1 MYSPSTPARSV
12 GQTPNSKELIQP
24 GASLGILAAQTAA
37 IMNMSEDDDY
47 EMHQNLSASGHSFE
61 FIAGGAVVSG
71 FSPDAFK
78 KDDEKSALSSLTGG
92 NYDQDI
98 VEELHQA
105 LENLKAELEESRA
118 EAGRAVKVA
127 EQAIQSAENSGSKD
141 WNSTVTHKAAEA
153 AALAQKRSA
162 EAMAKQRLAEDRLA
176 GERKNACFW
185 RSQAEAAEEDAGV
198 LQTRAAAAE
207 VQRAAMIEDLESER
221 QKTQHLISTLKTRFA
236 SSEVHKREA
245 LESAIERNRALEIE
259 LSGTRRDLDSKSE
272 ETKHLQDELHDV

>member
-1 MYSPSTPARSV
+1 MYSPPARSV
-12 GQTPNSKELIQP
+12 GETPKEVP
-24 GASLGILAAQTAA
+24 ASLGILATQTAA
-37 IMNMSEDDDY
+37 IMNMDDDY
-47 EMHQNLSASGHSFE
+47 EMHQNMSSLAHSFEGKE

-71 FSPDAFK
+71 FNPDAFK
-78 KDDEKSALSSLTGG
+78 KNDEKSVMSSLTGG

-127 EQAIQSAENSGSKD
+127 EQAIQSAENSSSKD

-153 AALAQKRSA
+153 AAIAQKRSA

-176 GERKNACFW
+176 GERKNASFW
-185 RSQAEAAEEDAGV
+185 RSQAEAAEEEAGV

-221 QKTQHLISTLKTRFA
+221 QNTQHLIATLKTRFA

-259 LSGTRRDLDSKSE
+259 LSGTRRDLSSKSE